1 MILKQYYVFLCLLVS
16 VSGYAQV
23 GVGTA
28 TPASGFEIEGAVAMS
43 IRSFTAGTT
52 ADINDQVLVFTGTTA
67 ATLTLP
73 TAAGADGR
81 VYWIKNA
88 SSSLPVPVLTVATTS
103 SQTIDAQSNWLLD
116 EPYEVVRLVSDGT
129 NWKVVNQNTA
139 VRKTSTTGTAWLQ
152 GGNNLKTAKFVGAIE
167 NYALGFITNNIEQM
181 RINNAGLLGMGTT
194 SPSGRWHMVN
204 DNDDAANDYY
214 MDDYGTTTQG
224 FFIRKSRGSVAI
236 PGDLQNGDLISQF
249 RFTGRYNGSVTNA
262 TGSGIDAY
270 YTGNG
275 TTSNTDLRMY
285 TSNAEAMI
293 LNPAGY
299 VGIGTSSFSGTNTE
313 KLLVDAGSSS
323 SYNVIS
329 GKGELDN
336 YLQLNIKNSNSGT
349 TASQDLVATA
359 NNGTESVNYIDM
371 GINSGGYSSTLI
383 PILDGVNEAYLFSTG
398 NDLKIGNASA
408 TYDLGFF
415 TNGFATTNERLRVT
429 AGGNVGI
436 GITSP
441 ADKLSV
447 AGIMA
452 PSADNTY
459 TIGSSTNRWSAV
471 YATNG
476 TIQTSDARLKKNIT
490 PLKYGIKELQ
500 QLQAVTYSWLL
511 QPEQKNK
518 IGLIAQQVQ
527 QIIPEVVVGNA
538 AKDKLGMNYAE
549 LIPVL
554 INTLK
559 QQQLQLEHLRK
570 QAAAL

>member
-152 GGNNLKTAKFVGAIE
+152 GGNNLKTAKSVGAIE

-329 GKGELDN
+329 GRGELNN
-336 YLQLNIKNSNSGT
+336 YLQLNIRNSNSGT

-415 TNGFATTNERLRVT
+415 TNGFATSNERLRVT
-429 AGGNVGI
+429 AAGNVGI

-459 TIGSSTNRWSAV
+459 TIGSSTNRWSEV

-490 PLKYGIKELQ
+490 PLNYGIKDLQ

-559 QQQLQLEHLRK
+559 QQQQQLEHLKK